1 MGQSQGVLRR
11 ARRPH
16 ASCACTHAK
25 PGLASRGFRASLL
38 GRPKNCRNRYL
49 ACVPNHR
56 PQGTDDFPSNP
67 AHQPCRPPG
76 HREVPR
82 GLCIAGI
89 CKRQIPRPYKCAIRS
104 LAINSRCPV
113 LTGPWLCLCLFGWE
127 FQGWRWLAAACFTP
141 TVASEWEIKQN
152 SATVLDCVH
161 QELGV
166 TTALVCRRSWLNS
179 SASRRTCLQIWTRS
193 AAGNLVTARLSLAQ
207 IEAG

>member
-1 MGQSQGVLRR
+1 MRPQSQATGHRR
-11 ARRPH
+11 LPI
-16 ASCACTHAK
+16 
-25 PGLASRGFRASLL
+25 
-38 GRPKNCRNRYL
+38 
-49 ACVPNHR
+49 
-56 PQGTDDFPSNP
+56 NP
-67 AHQPCRPPG
+67 AHQPCGRPPG

-113 LTGPWLCLCLFGWE
+113 LTGPWLCLCLLGWE